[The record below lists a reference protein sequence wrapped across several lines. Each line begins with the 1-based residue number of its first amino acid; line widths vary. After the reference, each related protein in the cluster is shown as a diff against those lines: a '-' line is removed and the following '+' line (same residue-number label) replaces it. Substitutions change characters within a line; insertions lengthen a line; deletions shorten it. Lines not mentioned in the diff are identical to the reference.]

1 MIQLDTSFL
10 IRALVSGSP
19 EARQLSEWL
28 STSKTVGISAVA
40 WAEFMCGPVSTAVIE
55 SVELI
60 VGDPVAF
67 SATEAALA
75 ASLFNETGRRRGTL
89 VDCMI
94 AATAI
99 HAKANLATSNP
110 ADFKRLEEFGL
121 TLA

>member
-1 MIQLDTSFL
+1 VIQLDTSFL

>member
-99 HAKANLATSNP
+99 HAKASLATSNP

>member
-1 MIQLDTSFL
+1 MIQLDASFL

-19 EARQLSEWL
+19 EGKRLGEWL
-28 STSKTVGISAVA
+28 GSAKTIGISAVA
-40 WAEFMCGPVSTAVIE
+40 WTEFMCGPVSAAVTE

-60 VGDPVAF
+60 IGDPVAF

-75 ASLFNETGRRRGTL
+75 ASLFNATGRRRGTL

-99 HAKANLATSNP
+99 HANASLATSNP
-110 ADFKRLEEFGL
+110 ADFRRLEELGL